1 MKYKKILQ
9 VKSPQRANPTDAGI
23 DFFMPDYTPEFVEQ
37 VLEKNKELAYGPHG
51 LVLKQGERCLI
62 PSGIKVDVPSGH
74 ALIAFNK
81 SGVAVKKGLD
91 VGACV
96 VDVGYQGQVH
106 ISLTNPSKSVALI
119 EHGEKIIQFV
129 LLPVNFAN
137 LEEVYTEEQLYPVKS
152 SRGDGG
158 FGSTNM
164 AVNV

>member
-1 MKYKKILQ
+1 
-9 VKSPQRANPTDAGI
+9 
-23 DFFMPDYTPEFVEQ
+23 MPDYTPEFVEQ

-62 PSGIKVDVPSGH
+62 PSGIKVDVPAGH

-106 ISLTNPSKSVALI
+106 ISLTNPKS
-119 EHGEKIIQFV
+119 GRF
-129 LLPVNFAN
+129 PVVPFAT
-137 LEEVYTEEQLYPVKS
+137 LRIFPRISYS
-152 SRGDGG
+152 SL
-158 FGSTNM
+158 
-164 AVNV
+164 